1 MYVRYSTT
9 PITQTKTAILSACP
23 HIFLADNR
31 FQLLT
36 YNQEEM
42 RFPSAE
48 VLTMGLDYMGYDV
61 DRQAKLKEATR
72 ISYFV
77 SGYGFAPATYV
88 PLFEDLSNSA
98 TARAVLKKPPVLSDL
113 LMMANW
119 MKEGI
124 TFNSLGGKF
133 NFNPNTSSKWCWAYA
148 EAIAE
153 LYDDKVCVFFVCI
166 HIIVTTEQTLTLL
179 LLFLSD

>member
-1 MYVRYSTT
+1 MYVRCSTT
-9 PITQTKTAILSACP
+9 PITQTKTEILSACP
-23 HIFLADNR
+23 HIFSDKR
-31 FQLLT
+31 FQLLK

-42 RFPSAE
+42 RFPSAK
-48 VLTMGLDYMGYDV
+48 VLTMGLDYMGYDA
-61 DRQAKLKEATR
+61 DCQAKRCKEATR

-98 TARAVLKKPPVLSDL
+98 AGRAVLKKPPVLSDL
-113 LMMANW
+113 LMMGNW
-119 MKEGI
+119 MKEGL

-133 NFNPNTSSKWCWAYA
+133 KFNSNSSSKWCWAYA
-148 EAIAE
+148 EAVAE
-153 LYDDKVCVFFVCI
+153 LYDDKVCVFFVCM
-166 HIIVTTEQTLTLL
+166 HIIVMTEQTLTLL